1 MKFCLACEA
10 EYTDW
15 ITTCSDCGAQ
25 LVESSSEDEP
35 ERVVYEVGTW
45 PLSLQAAAAQAMAES
60 GIPHEWVGADLAIM
74 EEHEEAVD
82 AILDDVEKGAGLQKE
97 AGVGEL
103 AYDLE
108 DWTDAQRATMQQSL
122 LSNSIPYRWE
132 GDTSMVLVVRADDED
147 KVDDLLDQAEF
158 GDDVDTGMS
167 PEVMSELFV
176 AADQLRKDPNDGDA
190 MDSLA
195 THLDTMALNVP
206 PFGIETLVWK
216 RIVESANGLSD
227 TIVDESASSE
237 AVKAKAASLR
247 DLLHPYV

>member
-35 ERVVYEVGTW
+35 ERVIYEVGTW
-45 PLSLQAAAAQAMAES
+45 PLELQAAAAQAMAES
-60 GIPHEWVGADLAIM
+60 GIPHEWIGPDLAIM

-82 AILDDVEKGAGLQKE
+82 AILDEVEKGAGLQTE
-97 AGVGEL
+97 AGVGEV

-108 DWTDAQRATMQQSL
+108 HWTDEQRAILQQSL
-122 LSNSIPYRWE
+122 LTSSVPYRWE
-132 GDTSMVLVVRADDED
+132 GDSAMVLVVRAEDED
-147 KVDDLLDQAEF
+147 VIDGLLDKAEF
-158 GDDVDTGMS
+158 GDEVDSDMS
-167 PEVMSELFV
+167 PEIMSELFV
-176 AADQLRKDPNDGDA
+176 CSDQLRRDPNDGDA
-190 MDSLA
+190 METLA
-195 THLDTMALNVP
+195 THLETMALNVP

-216 RIVESANGLSD
+216 KIVENANTLSD
-227 TIVDESASSE
+227 TIVDEDATTD
-237 AVKAKAASLR
+237 AVKARASELR